1 MNGSGISWPI
11 YKFAPQ
17 STQITTPAPHHSVF
31 YRPNALPAAQPTTL
45 KHWMQK
51 RTKVLQ
57 QNQLSSQN
65 SQRIKLKT
73 CYLATYFDSLHTAG
87 NMTTAWC
94 SWDLLW
100 TAYCTCI
107 CTQQSQTYT
116 RSQKTKTY
124 TLVQMLSKL
133 CQMLI
138 DFQNSFTIRLS
149 SKFAIVISKYPTT
162 S

>member
-65 SQRIKLKT
+65 SQRLKLKT
-73 CYLATYFDSLHTAG
+73 CYLATYFDCLHTAG
-87 NMTTAWC
+87 NTTTAWC
-94 SWDLLW
+94 SLDLLW

-116 RSQKTKTY
+116 RSQKTKTLHSCPNVVQ
-124 TLVQMLSKL
+124 TLPNVNR
-133 CQMLI
+133 
-138 DFQNSFTIRLS
+138 F
-149 SKFAIVISKYPTT
+149 SKFFHHQTQQQICNSHI
-162 S
+162 